1 MEDSGPAELVGS
13 TPSSISDRY
22 RLTIH
27 TVGVGVV
34 LFLALTSLIYLLW
47 TGQWLRTIFPTIGL
61 LLGLVLWR
69 LLYTDRRALGFKIGV
84 FGCTILVV
92 VSVTIVN
99 GVHGLSVSILGM
111 LVLLAGWLVS
121 PRTSLILA
129 GLLIPWLFLL
139 GFATDQGWP
148 YPVLAESSP
157 IYAALVHASTVG
169 VAGALGYFG
178 AKALRAQ
185 IRALERR
192 DVQLRES
199 NHVLERRVAERTHDL
214 QAANKELQAFS
225 YSVAHDLRAPLRVIN
240 GHVSLLLDDGAHGLD
255 EAQRD
260 HLRRIERSTLRMDR
274 LVEDLLRLAQVGRA
288 ELQMTDLG
296 LAELA
301 GEAWAMFQ
309 STYPA
314 ARVQIQPDMPSA
326 RGDMT
331 LMRQVM
337 QNLIGNALKFS
348 SRRDA
353 PLVEVG
359 WDAAKTAWYVRDN
372 GVGLDTR
379 FAEKAFETFQRM
391 HSGADYEGTGIGLAI
406 VRRAIERHRGPIW
419 IASEPDRGAT
429 FLFTLALTENP

>member
-178 AKALRAQ
+178 AKALVVVNDQ
-185 IRALERR
+185 
-192 DVQLRES
+192 DVGLQQFGGVNHGFSVSVVTGSRFFSASSKAAS
-199 NHVLERRVAERTHDL
+199 NAS
-214 QAANKELQAFS
+214 KK
-225 YSVAHDLRAPLRVIN
+225 
-240 GHVSLLLDDGAHGLD
+240 SL
-255 EAQRD
+255 
-260 HLRRIERSTLRMDR
+260 
-274 LVEDLLRLAQVGRA
+274 
-288 ELQMTDLG
+288 
-296 LAELA
+296 
-301 GEAWAMFQ
+301 
-309 STYPA
+309 
-314 ARVQIQPDMPSA
+314 
-326 RGDMT
+326 T
-331 LMRQVM
+331 LMGLVM
-337 QNLIGNALKFS
+337 
-348 SRRDA
+348 
-353 PLVEVG
+353 
-359 WDAAKTAWYVRDN
+359 
-372 GVGLDTR
+372 
-379 FAEKAFETFQRM
+379 
-391 HSGADYEGTGIGLAI
+391 
-406 VRRAIERHRGPIW
+406 
-419 IASEPDRGAT
+419 
-429 FLFTLALTENP
+429 